1 MSAAQD
7 ILSDSRLPELE
18 ARVFKFLC
26 QHSGTLKLQATMDDL
41 MQLIQQVGKVASAW
55 IVCLAVADYCL
66 GLKRDSC
73 ACLPLLE
80 AMACS
85 FACWLRWVTI
95 WYDTCPF
102 PALELMHLIA
112 MIATTCNSMSCSS

>member
-41 MQLIQQVGKVASAW
+41 IQLIQQVGKVASGW
-55 IVCLAVADYCL
+55 IVRLAVADCCL

-80 AMACS
+80 ACS
-85 FACWLRWVTI
+85 FAGSDGSQYGMTHVHSLLW
-95 WYDTCPF
+95 
-102 PALELMHLIA
+102 
-112 MIATTCNSMSCSS
+112 S